1 MKTALRETRPR
12 TGRPANLLHA
22 DGKPMPA
29 WAVLAVCVGLLL
41 AVGLVFGQTTGH
53 EFINLDDGDF
63 VTENPHVISG
73 LTLSGLRWAFTNGAY
88 GEWTPLTSLSH
99 MLDCQLYGLKPWGHH
114 LTSVLVHAASAVLLF
129 LVLLR
134 MTHDLW
140 PSAWVAAIF
149 AIHPLHVSSV
159 AWVAERREVLAGLFF
174 MLTLGAYV
182 LYVERPSLARYL
194 AVAGLL
200 MLGLMAKAILV
211 TVPCVLLLLDYWP
224 LGRFRD
230 EALPNPAGSWFGRL
244 PVAWRLVVEKIPL
257 LGISV
262 LNCLIVLATHNSFRW
277 AERIESV
284 SLPARLGNALMA
296 YSAYLGQSFCPIN
309 LSLHYPHPGN
319 HLPWLWPACSL
330 LLLLAISVVVA
341 MTWRRMP
348 YLAVGWLWFLG
359 MIVPVLG
366 LVGTF
371 LQARAD
377 NYTYLS
383 QIGLSIAVAWGV
395 LGLVRSGQSIAV
407 PGWRPAM
414 LAAAAGSAVL
424 VLTAVAWQQTRY
436 WRTSETAWIPPSP
449 AQRRICSLTIFSP
462 SSTPARERP
471 TKRSARRVKL

>member
-1 MKTALRETRPR
+1 
-12 TGRPANLLHA
+12 
-22 DGKPMPA
+22 
-29 WAVLAVCVGLLL
+29 
-41 AVGLVFGQTTGH
+41 
-53 EFINLDDGDF
+53 
-63 VTENPHVISG
+63 
-73 LTLSGLRWAFTNGAY
+73 
-88 GEWTPLTSLSH
+88 
-99 MLDCQLYGLKPWGHH
+99 
-114 LTSVLVHAASAVLLF
+114 
-129 LVLLR
+129 
-134 MTHDLW
+134 
-140 PSAWVAAIF
+140 
-149 AIHPLHVSSV
+149 
-159 AWVAERREVLAGLFF
+159 
-174 MLTLGAYV
+174 
-182 LYVERPSLARYL
+182 
-194 AVAGLL
+194 
-200 MLGLMAKAILV
+200 MAKAILV

-224 LGRFRD
+224 LGRFRH

-257 LGISV
+257 LGISG

-330 LLLLAISVVVA
+330 LLLLAISVA
-341 MTWRRMP
+341 LALAWRRMP

-371 LQARAD
+371 VQARAD

-395 LGLVRSGQSIAV
+395 LGLVRSRELIAV

-414 LAAAAGSAVL
+414 LAAAAGGSVL

-436 WRTSETAWIPPSP
+436 WRSSETVWMRAASCTTGNMLAHHFLAGIYASQGKIDEAIRQEREALNCDSIAHHLVAAVHDRLANCLMSQGNTDEAMLHFKEAVRIAPNAADFSHQPGGCTGPDRQPRSGH
-449 AQRRICSLTIFSP
+449 RRISRGRS
-462 SSTPARERP
+462 ARERCNAAP
-471 TKRSARRVKL
+471 AQPGFCPAGQGGAGGSGRTVSRSA